1 MATRIVIFY
10 IFTLLF
16 HDFGKGIILLF
27 LESDLIRL
35 LFQDGG
41 ECIRLLF
48 CTIKLNKGP
57 VFKHGYGG
65 GLQFGKSKGPKLV
78 APSPSRQGKTPFVP
92 SPYQR
97 VETQNSLCAPLQYG

>member
-1 MATRIVIFY
+1 MMATRIVIFY

-48 CTIKLNKGP
+48 CTIKLNKGQSLSTDMGE
-57 VFKHGYGG
+57 GYK
-65 GLQFGKSKGPKLV
+65 LVKSKGTKLV

-97 VETQNSLCAPLQYG
+97 VETQNSVMNL